1 MGNSFGNIYKF
12 TVFGQSHAPAIGVTI
27 EGLPAGEKID
37 MEALQSFLDRR
48 APGGKYS
55 TARKEADKVEILSG
69 FNSAGLSCGSPITAI
84 IRNTDT
90 RSKDYSYLENVPRPG
105 HSDYP
110 AMVKYGAGRD
120 YFGGG
125 QFSGRLTASMCIAGG
140 IAMQMLEKMGVK
152 ITSRIVSIGGETD
165 EEAMFALIEK
175 VKAEGDSV
183 GGIIECVAE
192 GVPAGVGEP
201 MFGGLENRIAQAV
214 FGIPAV
220 KGIEFGAGMA
230 VGNMRGS
237 ENNDE
242 FYMDGDK
249 VKTRGNNH
257 GGILGGMSSGM
268 PIVFRAAIKPTPS
281 IAMEQGSVDMKK
293 GENTTLSV
301 HGRHDP
307 CIAPRALPC
316 LESAMAVAIYDA
328 ILESKAGGLN
338 YGY

>member
-37 MEALQSFLDRR
+37 MEAIQSFLDRR

-55 TARKEADKVEILSG
+55 TSRKEADKVEILAG

-110 AMVKYGAGRD
+110 AMVKYGEGRD

-125 QFSGRLTASMCIAGG
+125 QFSGRLTAPMCIAGS
-140 IAMQMLEKMGVK
+140 IALQMLEKMGIK
-152 ITSRIVSIGGETD
+152 ITSHIVSIGGETD

-175 VKAEGDSV
+175 VKDEGDSV
-183 GGIIECVAE
+183 GGIIECIAE
-192 GVPAGVGEP
+192 GVPVGVGEG
-201 MFGGLENRIAQAV
+201 MFGGLENRIAQAA

-230 VGNMRGS
+230 AGTMRGS

-268 PIVFRAAIKPTPS
+268 PIVFRVAIKPTPS
-281 IAMEQGSVDMKK
+281 IAIEQHSVDLSK

-316 LESAMAVAIYDA
+316 VESAMAVAIYDA
-328 ILESKAGGLN
+328 ILESL
-338 YGY
+338 